1 MSNGPGKGQ
10 SQGTLT
16 WTYFQNQIRALKS
29 GEANNLIDDFRLNQ
43 EMLSKPLFG
52 AKSWSAYPA

>member
-1 MSNGPGKGQ
+1 
-10 SQGTLT
+10 
-16 WTYFQNQIRALKS
+16 LKS